1 MRGKSSNNQ
10 SERIEKS
17 GSLCTFQDRRSV
29 SVETNA
35 TVRGLS
41 LKRHMISSF
50 IVKIIRI
57 ISDSNGKTYYANL
70 YLSTNTFYKINIIY

>member
-1 MRGKSSNNQ
+1 MRGKSYNNQ

-50 IVKIIRI
+50 IVK
-57 ISDSNGKTYYANL
+57 KL
-70 YLSTNTFYKINIIY
+70 QELSEIPMERPTMQTFT

>member
-1 MRGKSSNNQ
+1 MMRGKPSSNQ

-50 IVKIIRI
+50 IVK
-57 ISDSNGKTYYANL
+57 KL
-70 YLSTNTFYKINIIY
+70 QELSEIPMERPTMQTFT

>member
-35 TVRGLS
+35 TVRGLL
-41 LKRHMISSF
+41 LKRHMICSF
-50 IVKIIRI
+50 IVKI
-57 ISDSNGKTYYANL
+57 L
-70 YLSTNTFYKINIIY
+70 QELSEIPMERPTMQTFT

>member
-1 MRGKSSNNQ
+1 MMRGKSSSNE
-10 SERIEKS
+10 SERIDKS

-50 IVKIIRI
+50 IVK
-57 ISDSNGKTYYANL
+57 KL
-70 YLSTNTFYKINIIY
+70 QELSEIPMEKPTMQTFT